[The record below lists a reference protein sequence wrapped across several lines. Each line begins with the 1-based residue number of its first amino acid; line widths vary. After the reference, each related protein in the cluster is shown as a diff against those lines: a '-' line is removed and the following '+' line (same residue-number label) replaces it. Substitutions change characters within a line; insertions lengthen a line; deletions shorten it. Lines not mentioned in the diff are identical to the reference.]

1 MIKQVYLY
9 LTTHEMF
16 IFELVIR
23 KKQMVETI
31 PSKRWG
37 MNWKVGLILMS
48 IKNLLQKWNYTQ
60 TVLVKMSGI
69 QFISLMECQ
78 QKVNRLK
85 QQETNIG
92 IQLNIIS
99 GYILKVKRQDQQLLK
114 VKGRNPFQVHFTILH
129 LMEHL
134 D

>member
-1 MIKQVYLY
+1 
-9 LTTHEMF
+9 MF

-69 QFISLMECQ
+69 QFISLMEC
-78 QKVNRLK
+78 
-85 QQETNIG
+85 
-92 IQLNIIS
+92 
-99 GYILKVKRQDQQLLK
+99 
-114 VKGRNPFQVHFTILH
+114 
-129 LMEHL
+129 
-134 D
+134 